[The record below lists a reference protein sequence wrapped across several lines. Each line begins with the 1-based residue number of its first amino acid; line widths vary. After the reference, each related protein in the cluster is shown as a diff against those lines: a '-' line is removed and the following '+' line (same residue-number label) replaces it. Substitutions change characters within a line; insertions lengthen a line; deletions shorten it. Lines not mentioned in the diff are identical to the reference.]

1 LREELV
7 AFRAEKNRK
16 GTRLRAGGIR
26 ICCWILRTDTDR
38 YQSYRSRGRNRRS
51 RARAAAATQQQRR
64 HHESQHRCDNQTSR
78 PPHQAS
84 SYAVAAPP
92 LSSKACVE
100 FASGDHAPGAGR
112 MEIERVNGREKRR
125 APKKKNGGHR
135 RRGEAPRCPPVHGP
149 PCGEHHSGCW
159 EEVATEV
166 RCAITNQSA
175 RERFDDDRA
184 RIIQMP
190 LRTWPM
196 TASRRRRD
204 ALQRKK
210 RGGD

>member
-1 LREELV
+1 
-7 AFRAEKNRK
+7 
-16 GTRLRAGGIR
+16 
-26 ICCWILRTDTDR
+26 
-38 YQSYRSRGRNRRS
+38 
-51 RARAAAATQQQRR
+51 
-64 HHESQHRCDNQTSR
+64 
-78 PPHQAS
+78 
-84 SYAVAAPP
+84 
-92 LSSKACVE
+92 
-100 FASGDHAPGAGR
+100 
-112 MEIERVNGREKRR
+112 MEIERVNGRKKEERR
-125 APKKKNGGHR
+125 KKKNGGHR

-175 RERFDDDRA
+175 RKRFDDDRA

-210 RGGD
+210 GAEINSAPGIPSAPPCLLSLSGYYPREAARCHIKTPADQACLRTVLLQSRHRGAYEGHEIICDGFDPQPHSV